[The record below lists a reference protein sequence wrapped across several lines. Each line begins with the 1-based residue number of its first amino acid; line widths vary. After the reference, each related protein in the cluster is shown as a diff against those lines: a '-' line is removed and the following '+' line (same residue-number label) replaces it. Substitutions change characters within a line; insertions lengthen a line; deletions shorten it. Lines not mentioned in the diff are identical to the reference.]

1 MTSVE
6 CFFITIWRLFITKL
20 KVILIQ
26 YVHFVTM
33 GTPFPSLS
41 RRADRATTLAQ
52 GEATVGIGAS

>member
-1 MTSVE
+1 MASVE
-6 CFFITIWRLFITKL
+6 CFFVTSWRLFITKL
-20 KVILIQ
+20 KVIQ

-41 RRADRATTLAQ
+41 RRADRATTSAQ